1 MVSSVSACYPK
12 NLKSSELVIVGWL
25 KVVFVDGG
33 KNVTLVAKKFHG
45 LSVGVKRE
53 EKCDA
58 GTNAINEREKKCTS
72 YLHIRWRQFKLS

>member
-1 MVSSVSACYPK
+1 M
-12 NLKSSELVIVGWL
+12 
-25 KVVFVDGG
+25 VFVDGG

-58 GTNAINEREKKCTS
+58 GTNAINEREKKPYFIPT
-72 YLHIRWRQFKLS
+72 HKTETIQIKLSRKFYI